1 MDILLNILE
10 DKKIN
15 EELTISG
22 SKSESNRLLILQKL
36 FPEISIENLSDSDF
50 EILCGAQPIVK
61 PYFLSGIKGV
71 PSDSKFTTG
80 CVLFILKNS
89 ETAYDALRKSIWL
102 GGDVDSVASITT
114 GILAGKNGLQSIPKF
129 MIEQVEGV
137 PYLQQIA
144 KAFEKI

>member
-1 MDILLNILE
+1 MTSL
-10 DKKIN
+10 DKIITSFSFKKFKTIFFSP
-15 EELTISG
+15 LT
-22 SKSESNRLLILQKL
+22 KS
-36 FPEISIENLSDSDF
+36 
-50 EILCGAQPIVK
+50 
-61 PYFLSGIKGV
+61 
-71 PSDSKFTTG
+71 
-80 CVLFILKNS
+80 VLFILKNS

-137 PYLQQIA
+137 PYFQQIA